1 MRDWLTYTIAFV
13 IGMGVAL
20 MARYLAFSVVIS
32 TGGTFSMVGFIG
44 FVILLPVLVGAFV
57 LGMIYAK
64 AVGDRFTGA
73 EWLIALGF
81 TFAAT
86 IMSVGLILSR
96 AMSEV
101 PAMILL
107 FALIFAGGRVL
118 LARRNNG

>member
-1 MRDWLTYTIAFV
+1 MRDWLIYTIAFA

-20 MARYLAFSVVIS
+20 TGRYLAFSAVIS
-32 TGGTFSMVGFIG
+32 TGGAFSMVGFVGI
-44 FVILLPVLVGAFV
+44 VILLPVLVGVFV
-57 LGMIYAK
+57 FGMTYAK

-73 EWLIALGF
+73 EWLNALAF
-81 TFAAT
+81 TFAVT

-96 AMSEV
+96 AMGEL

-107 FALIFAGGRVL
+107 AALIFAGGRVL